1 MTKTIEITRCIFNVV
16 NAKKK
21 KRIASAGNRTLVARV
36 AGEHSTTEPPMRY
49 IHSIETF

>member
-21 KRIASAGNRTLVARV
+21 KNSIGGESNRVARV
-36 AGEHSTTEPPMRY
+36 AGEHSITEPPMRY
-49 IHSIETF
+49 IHSIESF